1 MTENKSAIGVYN
13 LSNAAYLYYDINNV
27 FAEIDK
33 LYAVTYTK
41 TETTVQ
47 SKIPVKEGVFWASN
61 ENNESFNTLLPKIKS
76 LHQSMYGLVEAISK
90 DKDGQFKKDELESS
104 IPNFK
109 EFRLLNNQFKHFSPT
124 GVKIDVIS
132 MNYIFGNATI
142 MDINCQFQYP
152 NGKLDLFSWGQFV
165 ITFLKVLERYNL
177 ILPN

>member
-1 MTENKSAIGVYN
+1 MSENKPNIGIYN

-27 FAEIDK
+27 FAEIGK

-41 TETTVQ
+41 NETTVQ
-47 SKIPVKEGVFWASN
+47 SKMTVKEGVFWASS
-61 ENNESFNTLLPKIKS
+61 ENNEAFNNLLPKIKS

-90 DKDGQFKKDELESS
+90 DKDGVFKKDELETA

-152 NGKLDLFSWGQFV
+152 GRELELFSWGQFV

-177 ILPN
+177 ISPN